1 MDLVL
6 FKKYNFIVQKN
17 LRAGRVCMRNAND
30 RWMSLV
36 TAEFGVPDHDLRKYI
51 AAAPYLIHVPRD
63 SPSPYF
69 PNSTSTIRFLDYS
82 RRHPTSSNGPRRR
95 KLVSQA
101 KKKKFYS
108 TMPCGERTTKLPQDV
123 PDCEA

>member
-36 TAEFGVPDHDLRKYI
+36 TAEFGVPDHDLRQTGSS
-51 AAAPYLIHVPRD
+51 ALLGLTFHLDPRA
-63 SPSPYF
+63 
-69 PNSTSTIRFLDYS
+69 T
-82 RRHPTSSNGPRRR
+82 
-95 KLVSQA
+95 
-101 KKKKFYS
+101 
-108 TMPCGERTTKLPQDV
+108 
-123 PDCEA
+123 